1 VSPKQRPRAT
11 KPRSTQREGDL
22 LTVPVVT
29 YRGSVKASECDHW
42 GHLGTQYY
50 LAKADD
56 AQAALCCELG
66 LAPSWL
72 RSRNAAM
79 VLRRNRVMFK
89 RELRAGDA
97 VHVRSGVR
105 EAQEATLRFCSVLY
119 GELNTQSAV
128 FESEARLVDRTTGIP
143 IDLPTQAIER
153 GVELAVSDVTFPMP
167 QPLGNPRPPARTP
180 PQAMLTQR
188 GALGAWGRD
197 DTGLAPPHFMIPRF
211 SAAMTGLMAH
221 LGLSRPVLLSRH
233 LGYAALDCGFEH
245 PALLRPG
252 QSVDI
257 RSGVLEVRRKALR
270 IFHQV
275 LDTTSGDVVAAME
288 VVLVFFDLR
297 ARKSVVMPEE
307 ILARAGEFTPG

>member
-1 VSPKQRPRAT
+1 MTAP
-11 KPRSTQREGDL
+11 L
-22 LTVPVVT
+22 VT
-29 YRGSVKASECDHW
+29 YRGCVKASDCDHW
-42 GHLGTQYY
+42 GHLGTQFY

-79 VLRRNRVMFK
+79 VLRRNRVLFK
-89 RELRAGDA
+89 HELRAGDA

-105 EAQEATLRFCSVLY
+105 DAQESTLRFCSVLC
-119 GELNTQSAV
+119 EEQDTQSAV
-128 FESEARLVDRTTGIP
+128 FESEARLVDRTTGTP
-143 IDLPTQAIER
+143 IDLPTQAIVR
-153 GVELAVSDVTFPMP
+153 AAELAVSDVTFPMP
-167 QPLGNPRPPARTP
+167 PPLGNPRPPARTP

-188 GALGAWGRD
+188 GALGAWERD

-221 LGLSRPVLLSRH
+221 LGLSRPVLLRRH

-245 PALLRPG
+245 PVLLRPG

-257 RSGVLEVRRKALR
+257 RSGVLEVGRKALR
-270 IFHQV
+270 VFHHV
-275 LDTTSGDVVAAME
+275 IDTNSGDNVAAME
-288 VVLVFFDLR
+288 VVLIFFDLR
-297 ARKSVVMPEE
+297 ARKSVAMPEE
-307 ILARAGEFTPG
+307 IVARSGELMPS